1 MIVVDTSVFLDELFK
16 FDPKRH
22 DKARILFRLI
32 EEKDVLIVE
41 PEIFRVELIGQL
53 VRRMKKD
60 EAAVLYESIVE
71 RLGFIKA
78 KDLDGVAF
86 SIAFKT
92 GSRAI
97 DASFVAAAEIGG
109 SHLISNDKIQVE
121 SARKFGVE
129 AYYLLEEYEDIN
141 EMMKCGIIS

>member
-16 FDPKRH
+16 FDQKRH

-32 EEKDVLIVE
+32 EEKDALIVE

-60 EAAVLYESIVE
+60 EATILYESIVE
-71 RLGFIKA
+71 RLEFIKT
-78 KDLDGVAF
+78 KDLERVTF
-86 SIAFKT
+86 SIAYDT

-97 DASFVAAAEIGG
+97 DAFFIAAAKIED

-129 AYYLLEEYEDIN
+129 AYYLLEEFEN
-141 EMMKCGIIS
+141 VKKMMKSRA